1 MLIKIVDIKI
11 NNKKH
16 STTDLFLKFEDNN
29 VSNDQYAFL
38 KDRLHTF
45 KNYITKDYSLECK
58 MEYDK
63 ISENLF
69 IEITIIIPEKLM
81 PKDLEKCTEIIM
93 NKIYLFRKFYEVQNE
108 LYKKNNG
115 YHLK

>member
-93 NKIYLFRKFYEVQNE
+93 NKINLIPKILRSTKRVIEKEQWISS
-108 LYKKNNG
+108 
-115 YHLK
+115 